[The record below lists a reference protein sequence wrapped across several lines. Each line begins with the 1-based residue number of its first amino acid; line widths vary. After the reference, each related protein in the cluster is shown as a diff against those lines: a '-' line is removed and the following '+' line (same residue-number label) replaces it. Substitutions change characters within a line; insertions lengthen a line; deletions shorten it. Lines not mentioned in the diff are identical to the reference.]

1 MELPPYRVPMMKSL
15 LIHMWD
21 RGKIFLK
28 KMGGI
33 ILVGSI
39 VVWVLATFPR
49 TIEFDSDYEAKTNKV
64 NASYQAEISNAD
76 KITVQALEKQRA
88 TAILKI
94 SNAQKMEATEKSF
107 LGSLGKLIAPV
118 FAPIGVDWRGG
129 VALLTGFV
137 AKEIVVS
144 TLGVLYSVEEEAES
158 GALKQALLSSGMTP
172 LSALSMM
179 IFVLLYLPCLATIAV
194 IRR

>member
-1 MELPPYRVPMMKSL
+1 MLQV
-15 LIHMWD
+15 
-21 RGKIFLK
+21 
-28 KMGGI
+28 
-33 ILVGSI
+33 
-39 VVWVLATFPR
+39 
-49 TIEFDSDYEAKTNKV
+49 
-64 NASYQAEISNAD
+64 
-76 KITVQALEKQRA
+76 
-88 TAILKI
+88 
-94 SNAQKMEATEKSF
+94 
-107 LGSLGKLIAPV
+107 
-118 FAPIGVDWRGG
+118 PIGVDWRGG

-194 IRR
+194 IRRETSLKWMMISIVYTTSIAWIMALFAYQGGKVIGLV